1 MLNNMNLLFI
11 GDIVGKGG
19 RRAVKE
25 LVPEIRKKYNCSFCI
40 ANGENMANGSGINEK
55 CIKDIPEGTI
65 DVITLGDHVWS
76 QKSFQNEILHLKNVI
91 RPSNVHP
98 IQPGK
103 GYGIFR
109 VPAAGE
115 VAVINLQGQ
124 VFMKESPFS
133 PFMEVERILKLLPS
147 TVKCIFVDFHAE
159 ATSEKLAMGRFLDG
173 KVTAVVGT
181 HTHVQTGDPEVLPGG
196 TAYLTD
202 LGMVGAHES
211 ILGRDIKNVLYKF
224 TTGMP
229 NRLEVVE
236 KGIIRL
242 DGAVISYD
250 LSTGKANK
258 IIPISE
264 KVCI

>member
-1 MLNNMNLLFI
+1 MNLLFI

-25 LVPEIRKKYNCSFCI
+25 LVPELRKKYSCSFCI
-40 ANGENMANGSGINEK
+40 ANGENMAAGSGINEK
-55 CIKDIPEGTI
+55 CIRDIPDGI
-65 DVITLGDHVWS
+65 VDVITLGDHVWA
-76 QKSFQNEILHLKNVI
+76 QKSFQNEINRLKNVV
-91 RPSNVHP
+91 RPANVNP
-98 IQPGK
+98 MQPGK
-103 GYGIFR
+103 GYNIFR

-115 VAVINLQGQ
+115 VAVINLLGR
-124 VFMKESPFS
+124 VFMKETASC
-133 PFMEVERILKLLPS
+133 PFMEVERIINSLPS
-147 TVKCIFVDFHAE
+147 TIKCIFVDFHAE

-173 KVTAVVGT
+173 KVTAVLGT
-181 HTHVQTGDPEVLPGG
+181 HTHVQTADAKILPGG

-202 LGMVGAHES
+202 LGMVGGNES
-211 ILGRDIKNVLYKF
+211 VLGREIKDVLYKF

-236 KGIIRL
+236 KGMIRL

-250 LSTGKANK
+250 LKTGRAKK

-264 KVCI
+264 KICV

>member
-1 MLNNMNLLFI
+1 MNLLFI

-19 RRAVKE
+19 RRAVKK
-25 LVPEIRKKYNCSFCI
+25 LVPELRKQYNCSFCI
-40 ANGENMANGSGINEK
+40 ANGENMAAGSGINEK
-55 CIKDIPEGTI
+55 CIKDIPEGII
-65 DVITLGDHVWS
+65 DVITLGDHVWG
-76 QKSFQNEILHLKNVI
+76 QKSFQNEINRLKNVI
-91 RPSNVHP
+91 RPANVNP
-98 IQPGK
+98 AQPGK
-103 GYGIFR
+103 GYGVFR

-115 VAVINLQGQ
+115 VAVINLIGN
-124 VFMKESPFS
+124 VFMKQAALCPFI
-133 PFMEVERILKLLPS
+133 EVEKIIESLPP

-173 KVTAVVGT
+173 KVTAVLGT
-181 HTHVQTGDPEVLPGG
+181 HSHVQTADPEILPGG

-202 LGMVGAHES
+202 LGMVGGHES
-211 ILGRDIKNVLYKF
+211 ILGREIKDVLYKF

-250 LSTGKANK
+250 LTTGRAKK
-258 IIPISE
+258 IVTISE
-264 KVCI
+264 KTCI